1 MMKILRKSNRK
12 VALFSIHPWGEFYPG
27 TLGFFARKKR
37 ACNWAV
43 SDIFKNQIE
52 EVLKNESKL
61 SLKAV

>member
-12 VALFSIHPWGEFYPG
+12 VALFLFTLEASFHPG